1 MMKPISPYPLCVE
14 IALLVLLGTLSLQ
27 VLAESRDETPD
38 RQKTEAQP
46 SVKAWLELQSSGEAA
61 SEQPQSLS
69 GPAMDRVHERYLKNF
84 THPVPPSFEHVDRI
98 SY

>member
-1 MMKPISPYPLCVE
+1 MMKPVTPYPLCVK
-14 IALLVLLGTLSLQ
+14 IALMVLLGTLPVQ

-38 RQKTEAQP
+38 MQKAEAQP

-61 SEQPQSLS
+61 SEQPQPLS

-84 THPVPPSFEHVDRI
+84 THPIPPYFEHVDRI